1 MISFLEQQ
9 IRENKNANVTL
20 TTMNQRFQT
29 WGCKNVVTQD
39 WRINWKKEEHMRE
52 VKGSTYKGSKRKH
65 I

>member
-39 WRINWKKEEHMRE
+39 WRINWKKGR
-52 VKGSTYKGSKRKH
+52 TYEGSKRKH